1 MGWCVSK
8 QDRVLVNGMGWGV
21 SARDGALV
29 NGMVC

>member
-1 MGWCVSK
+1 MGWSVSK